1 MPQFIS
7 DKPSSVACCHVENQ
21 PHPTG
26 IDPSQPAQPAGT
38 LKLEGLSTRKDSI
51 ALVDAAPPA
60 PRTKDDGHA
69 AHVECVGCFPEK
81 ERCAGSFKGTR
92 KFNIQVVFTL
102 YCFKLKRSMADV
114 FRRNFC
120 RTGSVGA
127 IAFARSRSKPNKSKF
142 VPTGTRGRQEV
153 NFTSR
158 KFSGKSILHQNL

>member
-1 MPQFIS
+1 MIPLSPCHVMAKRTTNLPCCVSGTIVIDWKRGCLKTHHRPSDTNGTMPQFIS

-60 PRTKDDGHA
+60 PWTKDDGHA

-81 ERCAGSFKGTR
+81 ERCAAGPFKGTR

-102 YCFKLKRSMADV
+102 YCFKLKR
-114 FRRNFC
+114 
-120 RTGSVGA
+120 
-127 IAFARSRSKPNKSKF
+127 
-142 VPTGTRGRQEV
+142 
-153 NFTSR
+153 
-158 KFSGKSILHQNL
+158 